1 MCCQDI
7 ATWSSMETTKRKE
20 IFHQRLKYLLPGSM
34 CLNEK
39 IAESFILEVLVYF
52 ETIEIPELRSVVKN
66 QEYFCYN
73 LASNQISNY
82 EFIPNTEIESNFIDS
97 FELIEELYQKASKV
111 IIYRK
116 IGKVFAVERIRY
128 QTDY

>member
-20 IFHQRLKYLLPGSM
+20 IFHQKLNCLLLESM

-73 LASNQISNY
+73 LATNQISNF
-82 EFIPNTEIESNFIDS
+82 EFIPNTEIDRNFMYS
-97 FELIEELYQKASKV
+97 FELIESLYENMKS
-111 IIYRK
+111 
-116 IGKVFAVERIRY
+116 IRLS
-128 QTDY
+128 